1 MKDALIVSLLSLVPR
16 NRGARFMGWMAR
28 TRASRLGTR
37 LFVRV
42 YGVDMDEAE
51 PAEYPSLE
59 ALFVR
64 RLRPGARPIDPSP
77 DALVSPADGR
87 VAAVGTTRGG
97 RIEVAPGRPLDV
109 AALIGE
115 PVVGERDV
123 AVIYLSPKD
132 YHRVHTPREGVA
144 SAWRYLP
151 GTLWPVFPAAVRKVD
166 NLFSKNERLVVRI
179 DTDHGPLDA
188 VLVGAFGV
196 GRISSAVC
204 PVISNTGERNPQ
216 ADTCAHPLER
226 GGDLGVFHLG
236 STVVLVSPPGAWH
249 YEVEAGQPV
258 RMGARIGRAA
268 RLLEGPA

>member
-1 MKDALIVSLLSLVPR
+1 MKDAVIVSLLSLVPR
-16 NRGARFMGWMAR
+16 NRGARMMGWLAR

-42 YGVDMDEAE
+42 YGVDMHEAE

-59 ALFVR
+59 ALFTR
-64 RLRPGARPIDPSP
+64 RLRADARPVDGAPG
-77 DALVSPADGR
+77 ALVSPVDGT
-87 VAAVGTTRGG
+87 VAAVGLTEGG

-115 PVVGERDV
+115 PVTGEVDV

-132 YHRVHTPREGVA
+132 YHRVHVPREGVA
-144 SAWRYLP
+144 TAWRYLP

-166 NLFSKNERLVVRI
+166 HLFSKNERLSVRVE
-179 DTDHGPLDA
+179 TDHGPMWV

-204 PVISNTGERNPQ
+204 PVISNTSDRSPKAG
-216 ADTCAHPLER
+216 ACATAVAR

-236 STVVLVSPPGAWH
+236 STVVLVSPPGAWR
-249 YEVEAGQPV
+249 YAIAVGDKV
-258 RMGARIGRAA
+258 RMGERIGSSAP
-268 RLLEGPA
+268 RLTGA